1 MSYPNHTTCVQYLY
15 REFDLRI
22 GYVRDMRPAAFA
34 SAGRWF
40 RGNLHTHS
48 DRSDGMASAEQ
59 VIAAYRAAGYD
70 FLVLTDHFEARW
82 GWTVTDTSGARD
94 RAFTTLLGAEL
105 SSADWDDEDVF
116 WVNAIGLP
124 PDFPGPSPGEPHA
137 AIIRR
142 AAEAGAYNVLLHPG
156 LTNFLDFD
164 RLPVD
169 DLHAVETYNVNA
181 AHTWPDQAEGRYA
194 VDALL
199 ARGHRLH
206 VTVGDDA
213 HWHHEWDRFRAWVEV
228 RAERLAP
235 DTLLQAL
242 RTGAYY
248 STQGP
253 RIEDVDV
260 DGDRVQ
266 VRCSPARAVALT
278 GIHGWRSDTA
288 EGHPHVTEA
297 VLDLARLRS
306 PYWRLTVT
314 AQDGTRAWTNPVW
327 L

>member
-1 MSYPNHTTCVQYLY
+1 
-15 REFDLRI
+15 
-22 GYVRDMRPAAFA
+22 MRPPAFGA
-34 SAGRWF
+34 PGRWF

-48 DRSDGMASAEQ
+48 DRSDGVAPVAQ
-59 VIAAYRAAGYD
+59 VIGEYRAAGYD

-82 GWTVTDTSGARD
+82 GWAVTDTSPARD
-94 RAFTTLLGAEL
+94 DGFTTLLGAEL

-124 PDFPGPSPGEPHA
+124 ADFPAPSPGEPHA

-169 DLHAVETYNVNA
+169 QLHAVETYNVNA

-213 HWHHEWDRFRAWVEV
+213 HWLHQWDRFRAWVEV
-228 RAERLAP
+228 RADRLAP
-235 DTLLQAL
+235 DALLDAL
-242 RTGAYY
+242 RTGAYS

-253 RIEDVDV
+253 RIDDVEV

-278 GIHGWRSDTA
+278 GIHGWRSDVA
-288 EGHPHVTEA
+288 EGDPHLTEA
-297 VLDLARLRS
+297 VLDLAKLRS

-314 AQDGTRAWTNPVW
+314 AADGTRAWTNPVW

>member
-1 MSYPNHTTCVQYLY
+1 
-15 REFDLRI
+15 
-22 GYVRDMRPAAFA
+22 MRPAAFA
-34 SAGRWF
+34 SSGRWY
-40 RGNLHTHS
+40 RGNLHAHS
-48 DRSDGMASAEQ
+48 DRSDGMASPER
-59 VIAAYRAAGYD
+59 VIAEYRAAGYD

-82 GWTVTDTSGARD
+82 GWRVADTSAARD
-94 RAFTTLLGAEL
+94 RSFTTLLGAEL
-105 SSADWDDEDVF
+105 SSTDWDDEDVF

-124 PDFPGPSPGEPHA
+124 ADFSGPSPGEPHDVL
-137 AIIRR
+137 IPR

-164 RLPVD
+164 RLPVNH
-169 DLHAVETYNVNA
+169 LHAVETYNTNA

-194 VDALL
+194 ADALL

-213 HWHHEWDRFRAWVEV
+213 HWHHGRDRFRAWVQV
-228 RAERLAP
+228 RAEQLDP
-235 DTLLQAL
+235 DALLHGL

-253 RIEDVDV
+253 RIEDVEV
-260 DGDRVQ
+260 DGDRVR

-278 GIHGWRSDTA
+278 GIHGWRSDIA
-288 EGHPHVTEA
+288 EGDPHVTDA
-297 VLDLARLRS
+297 VLDIAKLRS

-314 AQDGTRAWTNPVW
+314 ADDGTRAWTNPVW
-327 L
+327 S